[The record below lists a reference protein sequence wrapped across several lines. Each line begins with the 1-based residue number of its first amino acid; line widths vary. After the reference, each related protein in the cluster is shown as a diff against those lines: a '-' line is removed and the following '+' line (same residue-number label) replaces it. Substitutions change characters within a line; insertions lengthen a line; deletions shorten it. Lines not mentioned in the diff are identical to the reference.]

1 MIINKSFKVE
11 IKPNNKQKTLL
22 NKSCGVARATYNWG
36 LEQRIELYKN
46 EKKSTT
52 YYQQDKFLN
61 SIKQEQFPWMMEVSK
76 CCRQESLK
84 DLDSAYKNFFR
95 RVKSGKGK
103 PGFPKFKRKSNDES
117 FRITGIYN
125 RTCTYFYNNFV
136 NIPKIGKVRLKQ
148 KGYIPL
154 SNVKYNNMTVSKHLG
169 RWYVS
174 VSCEVEIPD
183 IIETPKTIL
192 GIDLGLK
199 ELAVCSNGISY
210 ANNKYMKKAKK
221 QLAHAQKNQSRKVKG
236 SRNFNK
242 AVKKVQE
249 IYNKINNKRKDNLNK
264 MTTELARTK
273 PRFIVMED
281 LNVEGMLQ
289 NHKLAG
295 AISDASFNEIK
306 RQLQYKTSWYGGEV
320 IEVDRFFPSSKTC
333 SNCGTIKEDL
343 TLADRTYTCDCGLV
357 IDRDL
362 NAAINLEKYGLSTLG
377 SRGIKACGEN
387 IKFSNKFLQDDS
399 VGGLEVVSTNQ
410 EINSK
415 VNALQFI

>member
-1 MIINKSFKVE
+1 MIINKAFKVE

-22 NKSCGVARATYNWG
+22 NKSCGVARAAYNWG
-36 LEQRIELYKN
+36 LEQRIDLYNN
-46 EKKSTT
+46 EKKSTDNRK
-52 YYQQDKFLN
+52 QWKELCA
-61 SIKQEQFPWMMEVSK
+61 IKKEQFPWMYEVSK
-76 CCRQESLK
+76 CSPESALF
-84 DLDSAYKNFFR
+84 DLNEAFKNFFR

-103 PGFPKFKRKSNDES
+103 PGFPKFKKKSNDES
-117 FRITGIYN
+117 FRIIGLTCKTCKYIYED
-125 RTCTYFYNNFV
+125 FIH
-136 NIPKIGKVRLKQ
+136 IPKIGHIRLKQ
-148 KGYIPL
+148 KGYIPTE
-154 SNVKYNNMTVSKHLG
+154 NVKYNNMTVSKHLG

-183 IIETPKTIL
+183 IIETPKTVL

-210 ANNKYMKKAKK
+210 ANNKYIKKAKK
-221 QLAHAQKNQSRKVKG
+221 QLTHAQKNQSRKVKD
-236 SRNFNK
+236 SNNFKK
-242 AVKKVQE
+242 AVNKVQE
-249 IYNKINNKRKDNLNK
+249 IYNKINNKKSDNLNK
-264 MTTELARTK
+264 MTTELAKTK

-281 LNVEGMLQ
+281 LNVSGMLQ

-295 AISDASFNEIK
+295 AVSDASFYEIK
-306 RQLQYKTSWYGGEV
+306 RQLMYKTSWYGGEV

-333 SNCGTIKEDL
+333 SNCGNIKEELGLDE
-343 TLADRTYTCDCGLV
+343 RTYTCDCGLS

-377 SRGIKACGEN
+377 SRGIKACGESV
-387 IKFSNKFLQDDS
+387 KLSNKFLQDAG